1 MQFLTQIFE
10 NKIDKFLSI
19 EEVINPKNSP
29 DSLIKTLKNKDDYR
43 YFEKRIN
50 SKTNNIF
57 KLFKRLTI
65 CSLLVIYSNKFYDLV

>member
-29 DSLIKTLKNKDDYR
+29 DSLIKALKNKDDYR
-43 YFEKRIN
+43 YF
-50 SKTNNIF
+50 
-57 KLFKRLTI
+57 
-65 CSLLVIYSNKFYDLV
+65 

>member
-29 DSLIKTLKNKDDYR
+29 DSLIKALKNKDDYR

-65 CSLLVIYSNKFYDLV
+65 CSLLVIYSNKFYELV

>member
-29 DSLIKTLKNKDDYR
+29 DSLIKALKNKDDYR